1 MKITKNSTWL
11 VLFSIVSWSSMA
23 TVISYVLKVEKSGAA
38 NLLFWSF
45 FFSNIS
51 AMTLHV
57 IRKKPIELMLF
68 VPARIGLLGVIGLFG
83 WTGGLFFALEKAP
96 AIPASLINYLWP
108 LLMVI
113 LAPITGE
120 RFSKTYFLATIV
132 GFIGAFL
139 VITEG
144 RRFDINP
151 NHIIGYL
158 GALFAAIS
166 WATYA
171 IGTKRMKPFA
181 YKYVTPSI
189 FYSFIMSVIA
199 VLINGGI
206 HALTP
211 LGYFAAIY
219 LGLFPFT
226 GAFIC
231 WDEAMQLASI
241 GKLGLLSYLDPLFST
256 ILLTISF
263 RIPIEPIVWVGMIL
277 IVLSA
282 AITEII

>member
-1 MKITKNSTWL
+1 MKMTKNPTRL

-45 FFSNIS
+45 FFSTIS
-51 AMTLHV
+51 AMTLHI
-57 IRKKPIELMLF
+57 IRKKPVKLIFF
-68 VPARIGLLGVIGLFG
+68 VPVRIGLLGVIGLFG
-83 WTGGLFFALEKAP
+83 WTGGLFFALEKSP
-96 AIPASLINYLWP
+96 ALPASLIDYLWP
-108 LLMVI
+108 LIMVI
-113 LAPITGE
+113 LAPIAGE
-120 RFSKTYFLATIV
+120 KFSKIYFLAAIV
-132 GFIGAFL
+132 GFVGVFL

-144 RRFDINP
+144 RKFDISP
-151 NHIIGYL
+151 THIIGYL
-158 GALFAAIS
+158 GALFSAIS
-166 WATYA
+166 WAIYA

-189 FYSFIMSVIA
+189 FYSFIASSVA
-199 VLINGGI
+199 VLIDGGI
-206 HALTP
+206 RSLTP
-211 LGYFAAIY
+211 FGYFAAIY

-241 GKLGLLSYLDPLFST
+241 GKLGLLCYLDPLFST

-263 RIPIEPIVWVGMIL
+263 KIPIEPIVWIGMVL

-282 AITEII
+282 AIAELF